1 MAKELKLSFI
11 LLAIFTGIIMAWKT
25 LLGFFSGAG
34 VSFVAILTILVV
46 LLLIILQNKSV
57 RKRIMDMFVI
67 ASVITFLE
75 FIAYFPFEF
84 GTSSYKVIEGFL
96 IYQNVITFISIL
108 FFAYIA
114 FRFITEYIGKK
125 IGFVEFIL
133 GNKSSSAKVQKEKVN
148 KELENGSL
156 EEKPNKIVEETVE
169 QHSVEE
175 EQSVEQDEELTEE
188 METVESSEE

>member
-1 MAKELKLSFI
+1 MTKELKLPFI

-25 LLGFFSGAG
+25 LIGFFSGAG
-34 VSFVAILTILVV
+34 VNFVAILTIMVV
-46 LLLIILQNKSV
+46 LLLLVLQNSV
-57 RKRIMDMFVI
+57 VRRRIMDMFVI
-67 ASVITFLE
+67 AGIITFLE

-84 GTSSYKVIEGFL
+84 GTSNYKVIEGFL

-114 FRFITEYIGKK
+114 FRFITEYLGKK

-133 GNKSSSAKVQKEKVN
+133 GNKSNSGSKVQKEKVN

-156 EEKPNKIVEETVE
+156 EEKPNKIIEETV
-169 QHSVEE
+169 
-175 EQSVEQDEELTEE
+175 DEESEIEDNEE
-188 METVESSEE
+188 LIEESETVESSEE

>member
-1 MAKELKLSFI
+1 MTKELKLPFI

-25 LLGFFSGAG
+25 LIGFFSGAG
-34 VSFVAILTILVV
+34 VNFVAILTIMVV
-46 LLLIILQNKSV
+46 LLLLILQNSAV

-67 ASVITFLE
+67 AGVITLME

-114 FRFITEYIGKK
+114 FRFITEYLGKK
-125 IGFVEFIL
+125 VGFVEFIL
-133 GNKSSSAKVQKEKVN
+133 GNKSNSTKVQKEKVN

-156 EEKPNKIVEETVE
+156 EEKPNKIIEDTEENAEEDVVE
-169 QHSVEE
+169 
-175 EQSVEQDEELTEE
+175 DEELVEE
-188 METVESSEE
+188 VETVESSEE